1 MISGVTHPHILRR
14 EGDKYRLYLQNLAK
28 EVGVQD
34 SVIFRNRFISPREL
48 VELIGGADIYITPF
62 KHKGQLVSG
71 TLAYVLSTRSCESK
85 QDL

>member
-1 MISGVTHPHILRR
+1 VTHPHILRR

-48 VELIGGADIYITPF
+48 VELIGGADIYITPY